1 MNKKINYL
9 ENRKESYKTSSNVFI
24 SFKYA
29 FSGISYVLKTSRNF
43 KIQLIFAVT
52 SLIIG
57 FLLKISLSNYVI
69 LIATIMSVLI
79 LEILNTSIE
88 SIVDLIVKKEFSFL
102 AKISKDTSAGAVL
115 LASINS
121 VIIAVYIF
129 VPKIKLLFESIFW
142 EKVFLSWINT
152 ILKKEDYELPNYIFE
167 KKSFSLGLQIIS
179 NKEIASLN
187 KKWMQ

>member
-1 MNKKINYL
+1 MGKRINSL
-9 ENRKESYKTSSNVFI
+9 KNRIESYKTSSNVLK

-29 FSGISYVLKTSRNF
+29 FSGISYVLKNSRNF

-52 SLIIG
+52 SLMIG
-57 FLLKISLSNYVI
+57 FLLQISQSNYVI

-88 SIVDLIVKKEFSFL
+88 SVVDLVVKKEFSIL

-129 VPKIKLLFESIFW
+129 VPKIKLLFESI
-142 EKVFLSWINT
+142 
-152 ILKKEDYELPNYIFE
+152 
-167 KKSFSLGLQIIS
+167 
-179 NKEIASLN
+179 
-187 KKWMQ
+187 

>member
-1 MNKKINYL
+1 MNKKINSL
-9 ENRKESYKTSSNVFI
+9 KNRIESYKTSSNVLK

-29 FSGISYVLKTSRNF
+29 FSGISYVLRTSRNF
-43 KIQLIFAVT
+43 KIQLIFAVI
-52 SLIIG
+52 SLMIG
-57 FLLKISLSNYVI
+57 FLLQISQSNYVI

-88 SIVDLIVKKEFSFL
+88 SIVDLVVKKEFSSL

-129 VPKIKLLFESIFW
+129 FPKIKLLFESI
-142 EKVFLSWINT
+142 
-152 ILKKEDYELPNYIFE
+152 
-167 KKSFSLGLQIIS
+167 
-179 NKEIASLN
+179 
-187 KKWMQ
+187 

>member
-1 MNKKINYL
+1 MVKKINSL
-9 ENRKESYKTSSNVFI
+9 KNRIDSYKTSSNVLK

-43 KIQLIFAVT
+43 KIQLIFAVI
-52 SLIIG
+52 SLMIG
-57 FLLKISLSNYVI
+57 FLLHITQSNYVI

-88 SIVDLIVKKEFSFL
+88 SIVDLVVKKEFSIL

-129 VPKIKLLFESIFW
+129 VPKINLLFESI
-142 EKVFLSWINT
+142 
-152 ILKKEDYELPNYIFE
+152 
-167 KKSFSLGLQIIS
+167 
-179 NKEIASLN
+179 
-187 KKWMQ
+187 

>member
-1 MNKKINYL
+1 MEKKINSL
-9 ENRKESYKTSSNVFI
+9 KNRIESYKTSSNVLK

-43 KIQLIFAVT
+43 KIQLIFAVA
-52 SLIIG
+52 SLMIG
-57 FLLKISLSNYVI
+57 FLLQISQSNYVI
-69 LIATIMSVLI
+69 LIATIMSVLT

-88 SIVDLIVKKEFSFL
+88 SIVDLVMKKEFSSL

-129 VPKIKLLFESIFW
+129 VPKIKLLFESI
-142 EKVFLSWINT
+142 
-152 ILKKEDYELPNYIFE
+152 
-167 KKSFSLGLQIIS
+167 
-179 NKEIASLN
+179 
-187 KKWMQ
+187 

>member
-1 MNKKINYL
+1 MDKKINSL
-9 ENRKESYKTSSNVFI
+9 KNRIESYKTSSNVLK

-43 KIQLIFAVT
+43 KIQLIFAIT
-52 SLIIG
+52 SLMIG
-57 FLLKISLSNYVI
+57 LLLQISQSNYVI

-88 SIVDLIVKKEFSFL
+88 SIVDLVVKKEFSSL

-129 VPKIKLLFESIFW
+129 VPKIKFLFESI
-142 EKVFLSWINT
+142 
-152 ILKKEDYELPNYIFE
+152 
-167 KKSFSLGLQIIS
+167 
-179 NKEIASLN
+179 
-187 KKWMQ
+187 

>member
-1 MNKKINYL
+1 MEKKINFL
-9 ENRKESYKTSSNVFI
+9 ENRKDSNKTSSYVFI

-29 FSGISYVLKTSRNF
+29 FCGISYVLNTSRNF
-43 KIQLIFAVT
+43 KIQLILAIT
-52 SLIIG
+52 SLMNG
-57 FLLKISLSNYVI
+57 LLLQISQSNNVI

-88 SIVDLIVKKEFSFL
+88 SIVDLVVKNEFSSL

-129 VPKIKLLFESIFW
+129 VPKIKFLFESI
-142 EKVFLSWINT
+142 
-152 ILKKEDYELPNYIFE
+152 
-167 KKSFSLGLQIIS
+167 
-179 NKEIASLN
+179 
-187 KKWMQ
+187 

>member
-1 MNKKINYL
+1 MQRKKNSL
-9 ENRKESYKTSSNVFI
+9 ENRKESFKTSQNVLI

-29 FSGISYVLKTSRNF
+29 FNGIYYVVKTSRNF
-43 KIQLIFAVT
+43 KIQLIFALT
-52 SLIIG
+52 SLMIG
-57 FLLKISLSNYVI
+57 FLLQISLSNYVI

-88 SIVDLIVKKEFSFL
+88 TVVDLVVNKEFSSL

-129 VPKIKLLFESIFW
+129 VPKIKLLFESI
-142 EKVFLSWINT
+142 
-152 ILKKEDYELPNYIFE
+152 
-167 KKSFSLGLQIIS
+167 
-179 NKEIASLN
+179 
-187 KKWMQ
+187 

>member
-1 MNKKINYL
+1 MDKKINSL
-9 ENRKESYKTSSNVFI
+9 KNRIESYKTSSNVLK

-43 KIQLIFAVT
+43 KIQLVFAFTILV
-52 SLIIG
+52 IG
-57 FLLKISLSNYVI
+57 FLLQISLSNYII

-79 LEILNTSIE
+79 LEIFNTSIE
-88 SIVDLIVKKEFSFL
+88 SIVDLVVKKEFSSL

-129 VPKIKLLFESIFW
+129 FPKIKLLFES
-142 EKVFLSWINT
+142 V
-152 ILKKEDYELPNYIFE
+152 
-167 KKSFSLGLQIIS
+167 
-179 NKEIASLN
+179 
-187 KKWMQ
+187 

>member
-1 MNKKINYL
+1 MKKKINSL
-9 ENRKESYKTSSNVFI
+9 KNRIESYKTSSNVLK

-29 FSGISYVLKTSRNF
+29 FSGINYVLKTSRNF

-52 SLIIG
+52 SLMIG
-57 FLLKISLSNYVI
+57 FLLQISQSNYVI
-69 LIATIMSVLI
+69 LISTIMSVLI

-88 SIVDLIVKKEFSFL
+88 SIVDLVVKKEFSSL

-129 VPKIKLLFESIFW
+129 VPKIKLLFESI
-142 EKVFLSWINT
+142 
-152 ILKKEDYELPNYIFE
+152 
-167 KKSFSLGLQIIS
+167 
-179 NKEIASLN
+179 
-187 KKWMQ
+187 

>member
-1 MNKKINYL
+1 MDKKINSL
-9 ENRKESYKTSSNVFI
+9 KNRIESYKTSSNVLK

-52 SLIIG
+52 ALMIG
-57 FLLKISLSNYVI
+57 FVLQISLSNYVI
-69 LIATIMSVLI
+69 LVATIMSVLI

-88 SIVDLIVKKEFSFL
+88 SIVDLVVKKEFSSL

-129 VPKIKLLFESIFW
+129 APKIKLLF
-142 EKVFLSWINT
+142 
-152 ILKKEDYELPNYIFE
+152 
-167 KKSFSLGLQIIS
+167 
-179 NKEIASLN
+179 
-187 KKWMQ
+187 

>member
-1 MNKKINYL
+1 MDKKINSL
-9 ENRKESYKTSSNVFI
+9 KNRIESYKTSSNVLK

-43 KIQLIFAVT
+43 KIQLIFAVS
-52 SLIIG
+52 SLMIG
-57 FLLKISLSNYVI
+57 FLLQISQINYVI

-88 SIVDLIVKKEFSFL
+88 SIVDLVVKKEFSSL
-102 AKISKDTSAGAVL
+102 AKIAKDTSAGAVL

-129 VPKIKLLFESIFW
+129 IPKIKLLIESI
-142 EKVFLSWINT
+142 
-152 ILKKEDYELPNYIFE
+152 
-167 KKSFSLGLQIIS
+167 
-179 NKEIASLN
+179 
-187 KKWMQ
+187 

>member
-1 MNKKINYL
+1 MDKKITSL
-9 ENRKESYKTSSNVFI
+9 KNRIESYKTSINVLK

-52 SLIIG
+52 TLMIG
-57 FLLKISLSNYVI
+57 FLLQISQSNCVI

-88 SIVDLIVKKEFSFL
+88 SIVDLVVKKEFSSL

-129 VPKIKLLFESIFW
+129 VPKIKLLFES
-142 EKVFLSWINT
+142 V
-152 ILKKEDYELPNYIFE
+152 
-167 KKSFSLGLQIIS
+167 
-179 NKEIASLN
+179 
-187 KKWMQ
+187 

>member
-1 MNKKINYL
+1 MQNKINSL
-9 ENRKESYKTSSNVFI
+9 ETRKESFKTSKNVLK

-29 FSGISYVLKTSRNF
+29 FSGLYYVLKTSRNF
-43 KIQLIFAVT
+43 KIQLIFALT
-52 SLIIG
+52 ILIIG
-57 FLLKISLSNYVI
+57 FLLQISLSNYVI

-88 SIVDLIVKKEFSFL
+88 SIIDLLVKKEFSNL

-129 VPKIKLLFESIFW
+129 VPKIKLLF
-142 EKVFLSWINT
+142 
-152 ILKKEDYELPNYIFE
+152 
-167 KKSFSLGLQIIS
+167 
-179 NKEIASLN
+179 
-187 KKWMQ
+187 

>member
-1 MNKKINYL
+1 MEKKINSL
-9 ENRKESYKTSSNVFI
+9 KNRQESYKSSSNVLK

-43 KIQLIFAVT
+43 KIQLIFAVI

-57 FLLKISLSNYVI
+57 FLLQISQSNYVI

-88 SIVDLIVKKEFSFL
+88 SIVDLVVKKEFSSL

-121 VIIAVYIF
+121 VIIALYIY
-129 VPKIKLLFESIFW
+129 VPKIKLLFESI
-142 EKVFLSWINT
+142 
-152 ILKKEDYELPNYIFE
+152 
-167 KKSFSLGLQIIS
+167 
-179 NKEIASLN
+179 
-187 KKWMQ
+187 

>member
-1 MNKKINYL
+1 MDKKINSL
-9 ENRKESYKTSSNVFI
+9 KNRKESYKTSSNVLK
-24 SFKYA
+24 SFKYS

-43 KIQLIFAVT
+43 KIQLIFAIT

-57 FLLKISLSNYVI
+57 CLLQISQSNYVI

-88 SIVDLIVKKEFSFL
+88 SIVDLVVKKEFSSL

-129 VPKIKLLFESIFW
+129 VPKIKLFFESI
-142 EKVFLSWINT
+142 
-152 ILKKEDYELPNYIFE
+152 
-167 KKSFSLGLQIIS
+167 
-179 NKEIASLN
+179 
-187 KKWMQ
+187 

>member
-1 MNKKINYL
+1 MDKKINSL
-9 ENRKESYKTSSNVFI
+9 KNRIESYKTSSNVLK

-43 KIQLIFAVT
+43 KIQLIFSVT
-52 SLIIG
+52 SLMIG
-57 FLLKISLSNYVI
+57 YLLQISQSNYVI

-88 SIVDLIVKKEFSFL
+88 SIVDLVVKKEFSSL

-129 VPKIKLLFESIFW
+129 VPKIKFLFKSI
-142 EKVFLSWINT
+142 
-152 ILKKEDYELPNYIFE
+152 
-167 KKSFSLGLQIIS
+167 
-179 NKEIASLN
+179 
-187 KKWMQ
+187 

>member
-1 MNKKINYL
+1 MDKKINSL
-9 ENRKESYKTSSNVFI
+9 KNRIESYKTSINVFK

-29 FSGISYVLKTSRNF
+29 FSGISYVLITSRNF

-52 SLIIG
+52 SLMIG
-57 FLLKISLSNYVI
+57 FLLQISQSNYVI

-88 SIVDLIVKKEFSFL
+88 SIVDLVVKKEFSSL

-129 VPKIKLLFESIFW
+129 VPKIKLLFESI
-142 EKVFLSWINT
+142 
-152 ILKKEDYELPNYIFE
+152 
-167 KKSFSLGLQIIS
+167 
-179 NKEIASLN
+179 
-187 KKWMQ
+187 

>member
-1 MNKKINYL
+1 MDKKINTL
-9 ENRKESYKTSSNVFI
+9 KNRIESYKTSSNVLK

-52 SLIIG
+52 SLMIG
-57 FLLKISLSNYVI
+57 FLLQISQSNYVI

-88 SIVDLIVKKEFSFL
+88 SIVDLLVKKEFSSL
-102 AKISKDTSAGAVL
+102 AKVSKDTSAGAVL

-129 VPKIKLLFESIFW
+129 VPKIKLLFEFI
-142 EKVFLSWINT
+142 
-152 ILKKEDYELPNYIFE
+152 
-167 KKSFSLGLQIIS
+167 
-179 NKEIASLN
+179 
-187 KKWMQ
+187 

>member
-1 MNKKINYL
+1 MDKKINSVK
-9 ENRKESYKTSSNVFI
+9 NRIESYKTSSNVLKSI
-24 SFKYA
+24 KYA
-29 FSGISYVLKTSRNF
+29 LSGISYVLKTSRNF

-52 SLIIG
+52 SLMIG
-57 FLLKISLSNYVI
+57 FLLQISQSNYVI

-88 SIVDLIVKKEFSFL
+88 SIVDLVVKKEFSSL

-129 VPKIKLLFESIFW
+129 VPKIKLLFESI
-142 EKVFLSWINT
+142 
-152 ILKKEDYELPNYIFE
+152 
-167 KKSFSLGLQIIS
+167 
-179 NKEIASLN
+179 
-187 KKWMQ
+187 

>member
-1 MNKKINYL
+1 MDKKINSL
-9 ENRKESYKTSSNVFI
+9 KNRIESYKTSSNVLK

-43 KIQLIFAVT
+43 KIQTVFAVT
-52 SLIIG
+52 SLVIG
-57 FLLKISLSNYVI
+57 FLLQISLNNYLI

-88 SIVDLIVKKEFSFL
+88 SIVDLVVKKEFSSL

-129 VPKIKLLFESIFW
+129 VPKIKLLFES
-142 EKVFLSWINT
+142 T
-152 ILKKEDYELPNYIFE
+152 
-167 KKSFSLGLQIIS
+167 
-179 NKEIASLN
+179 
-187 KKWMQ
+187 

>member
-1 MNKKINYL
+1 MDKKINSL
-9 ENRKESYKTSSNVFI
+9 KNRIESYKTSSNLI
-24 SFKYA
+24 KSFKYA

-52 SLIIG
+52 SLMIG
-57 FLLKISLSNYVI
+57 FLLQISQSNYVI

-88 SIVDLIVKKEFSFL
+88 SIVDLVVKKEFSSL

-129 VPKIKLLFESIFW
+129 VPKIKLLFESI
-142 EKVFLSWINT
+142 
-152 ILKKEDYELPNYIFE
+152 
-167 KKSFSLGLQIIS
+167 
-179 NKEIASLN
+179 
-187 KKWMQ
+187 

>member
-1 MNKKINYL
+1 MDKKINSQK
-9 ENRKESYKTSSNVFI
+9 NRIESYKTSSNLLK

-29 FSGISYVLKTSRNF
+29 FTGISYVLKTSSNF
-43 KIQLIFAVT
+43 KIQLIVAVII
-52 SLIIG
+52 LVIG
-57 FLLKISLSNYVI
+57 FLLQISQGNYVI

-88 SIVDLIVKKEFSFL
+88 SIVDLVVKKEFSIL

-129 VPKIKLLFESIFW
+129 VPKIKLLF
-142 EKVFLSWINT
+142 
-152 ILKKEDYELPNYIFE
+152 
-167 KKSFSLGLQIIS
+167 
-179 NKEIASLN
+179 
-187 KKWMQ
+187 

>member
-1 MNKKINYL
+1 MEKKINSL
-9 ENRKESYKTSSNVFI
+9 KNRIGSYKTSSNVLK

-43 KIQLIFAVT
+43 KIQLTIAFL
-52 SLIIG
+52 SLMIG
-57 FLLKISLSNYVI
+57 VLLQISLSNYVI

-88 SIVDLIVKKEFSFL
+88 SIVDLVVKKEFSSL

-129 VPKIKLLFESIFW
+129 VPKIKLLF
-142 EKVFLSWINT
+142 
-152 ILKKEDYELPNYIFE
+152 
-167 KKSFSLGLQIIS
+167 
-179 NKEIASLN
+179 
-187 KKWMQ
+187 

>member
-1 MNKKINYL
+1 MDKKINSQK
-9 ENRKESYKTSSNVFI
+9 NRIESYKTSSNVLK

-43 KIQLIFAVT
+43 KIQLIFAVR
-52 SLIIG
+52 SLMIG
-57 FLLKISLSNYVI
+57 FLLQISQSNYVI

-88 SIVDLIVKKEFSFL
+88 SIVDLVVKKEFSSV

-121 VIIAVYIF
+121 VIIVVYIF
-129 VPKIKLLFESIFW
+129 VPKIKLLFEFI
-142 EKVFLSWINT
+142 
-152 ILKKEDYELPNYIFE
+152 
-167 KKSFSLGLQIIS
+167 
-179 NKEIASLN
+179 
-187 KKWMQ
+187 

>member
-1 MNKKINYL
+1 MKKKINSL
-9 ENRKESYKTSSNVFI
+9 KNRKESHKTSSNVLK

-52 SLIIG
+52 SLMIG
-57 FLLKISLSNYVI
+57 FLLQISQSNYVI

-88 SIVDLIVKKEFSFL
+88 SIVDLVVKKEFSSL

-129 VPKIKLLFESIFW
+129 VPKIKLLFESI
-142 EKVFLSWINT
+142 
-152 ILKKEDYELPNYIFE
+152 
-167 KKSFSLGLQIIS
+167 
-179 NKEIASLN
+179 
-187 KKWMQ
+187 